1 MRVEETGVEQ
11 GMTRWILGVF
21 QRQSHQLLLTD
32 EMQWVT
38 NDRNEGEC
46 RL

>member
-1 MRVEETGVEQ
+1 MEATGVEQ
-11 GMTRWILGVF
+11 EMTRWILGIF

-32 EMQWVT
+32 EMQGVR